1 MDNYIKGK
9 ILLIDDELDIVIPL
23 QIFLKQYGHEALIA
37 NSARRGLSILDSF
50 DAEVVLTDLMMPEM
64 TGFELLDTMRQE
76 RPLVPVMV
84 ISAYDSRPQIL
95 KSLQRGAYD
104 FISKPFDFDLV
115 HPAVIRALEY
125 HALLVNRERQ
135 QQTEAVA
142 ALACAVAHELN
153 QPLTVILGHIFLLQ
167 KDLKDLDD
175 DIKQRMQQ
183 ITASAEAMA
192 DIVQRLSKITRY
204 ETKHYIDTTALL
216 DLNKTT
222 DTNRQS

>member
-1 MDNYIKGK
+1 MSNSIRGR
-9 ILLIDDELDIVIPL
+9 ILMIDDELDIIIPL
-23 QIFLKQYGHEALIA
+23 QIFLKQYGHEVVVAS
-37 NSARRGLSILDSF
+37 SARQGLSILDSF

-64 TGFELLDTMRQE
+64 TGFELLDTMRKE
-76 RPLVPVMV
+76 RPLLPIMV
-84 ISAYDSRPQIL
+84 ISAYDSRTQIL

-115 HPAVIRALEY
+115 QPAIIRALEH

-142 ALACAVAHELN
+142 SLACAVAHELN

-167 KDLKDLDD
+167 KELQDLDD
-175 DIKQRMQQ
+175 DIRQRMKQ
-183 ITASAEAMA
+183 ITESAETMA

-204 ETKHYIDTTALL
+204 ETKHYIETTTLL

-222 DTNRQS
+222 GAQRQS